1 MSVLKISSQPL
12 QCGSTVTQSVGVQS
26 CVQFY
31 PAVLK
36 FSPSQSLGWHI
47 EYYAGSG
54 NHSRAGAS
62 AGSGNGS
69 DNSSGNRGKLV
80 RYRVRLNLI
89 KRRYRLMSEFYEY
102 AHSLVSEINLA
113 LQQGWIPNH
122 DDVSSLN
129 GTSLNSTSLNSSS
142 LNSSSLN
149 GTSLKSA
156 EVGSVPK
163 SLMTMSA
170 RYAPTENVPTENV
183 PTKEQTSTHV
193 YVSMINELQKE
204 VSVLKEI
211 IAHSSA
217 TTPVVVAEHSASK
230 DVQEQVQEQEQVQS
244 VEVEFVP
251 TVPTKTDVA
260 EQESGSDGIL
270 LVDLIDRFIV
280 AKEKVVRK
288 DTMRSYSNN
297 AKFFK
302 AYLEEFLPNIK
313 AQDFSRADAQAYLA
327 YREEEAHKHKSKR
340 GDQTEMSTRTLNNH
354 IKSHR
359 LFFAW
364 GIEEELITNN
374 PFAQLK
380 LQRTEEKR
388 RDLVTDNAL
397 EKVKEY
403 LTENNQKG
411 FLLVC
416 MLIYSGFI
424 RPKEIRELR
433 IRDIHIKDH
442 CIIVPPEVS
451 KNHCSRVVGIT
462 AEIEQ
467 LMQDLHLDVLPMDYY
482 ICGKDLV
489 PNCIVASS
497 ALYSKAWVD
506 MRKKLHL
513 PETMQLYSLKD
524 TGITNML
531 ENGVPAIDVMKQ
543 AGHHDL
549 SMTSRYANHKDT
561 RIAQK
566 MYKNNLS
573 FGGEN
578 SANKL

>member
-1 MSVLKISSQPL
+1 MSVFKIPSQPL
-12 QCGSTVTQSVGVQS
+12 QCGGTVSQPTGGQSLQKQSYRGGTVTQSLGLQS

-36 FSPSQSLGWHI
+36 FSSSQSLGWHI
-47 EYYAGSG
+47 EYYAGSDK
-54 NHSRAGAS
+54 GA
-62 AGSGNGS
+62 
-69 DNSSGNRGKLV
+69 KLV
-80 RYRVRLNLI
+80 RYRVRLNII

-102 AHSLVSEINLA
+102 AHALVAEINLA
-113 LQQGWIPNH
+113 LNQGWIPNH
-122 DDVSSLN
+122 DEL
-129 GTSLNSTSLNSSS
+129 
-142 LNSSSLN
+142 
-149 GTSLKSA
+149 TSLKGTAEGGVAGSA
-156 EVGSVPK
+156 VGSVAGTSYSSITDTAVGSVPK
-163 SLMTMSA
+163 SVMTMPT
-170 RYAPTENVPTENV
+170 RYAPTENV

-193 YVSMINELQKE
+193 YVNMINELQKE

-217 TTPVVVAEHSASK
+217 TTPVVVAEHSVSK
-230 DVQEQVQEQEQVQS
+230 NVQEDVHEDIQDDEQEQS

-251 TVPTKTDVA
+251 SVPTKTDVA
-260 EQESGSDGIL
+260 EQESDSDGIL
-270 LVDLIDRFIV
+270 LVDLIDRFIA
-280 AKEKVVRK
+280 AKENVVRK
-288 DTMRSYSNN
+288 DTMRSYRNN

-302 AYLEEFLPNIK
+302 DYLEKFLPNVK

-340 GDQTEMSTRTLNNH
+340 GDQTEMSARTLNNH

-374 PFAQLK
+374 PFSQLK

-397 EKVKEY
+397 VKVKEY
-403 LTENNQKG
+403 LTANDQKG

-433 IRDIHIKDH
+433 IRDIHIADH
-442 CIIVPPEVS
+442 CVIVPADVS

-489 PNCIVASS
+489 PNQIAAPS
-497 ALYSKAWVD
+497 ALYTKAWVD
-506 MRKKLHL
+506 MRKKLNL

>member
-1 MSVLKISSQPL
+1 MSVFKISSQPP
-12 QCGSTVTQSVGVQS
+12 QCGNITPSPQGGDTPTLSHRCGGTVTQSLGLQS

-47 EYYAGSG
+47 EYYARSG
-54 NHSRAGAS
+54 NGSRNDSNGS
-62 AGSGNGS
+62 NGSGNGS
-69 DNSSGNRGKLV
+69 KLV

-89 KRRYRLMSEFYEY
+89 KRRYHLVSEFYEY
-102 AHSLVSEINLA
+102 AHALVAEINSA
-113 LQQGWIPNH
+113 LNQGWIPNH
-122 DDVSSLN
+122 DEL
-129 GTSLNSTSLNSSS
+129 
-142 LNSSSLN
+142 
-149 GTSLKSA
+149 TSLKETADCAASDA
-156 EVGSVPK
+156 TMGNVSGTAVGSVPK
-163 SLMTMSA
+163 SLMTIPSQ
-170 RYAPTENVPTENV
+170 YAPTEFVHTEG
-183 PTKEQTSTHV
+183 QTSTHT
-193 YVSMINELQKE
+193 YISMINELQKE
-204 VSVLKEI
+204 VSALKEI
-211 IAHSSA
+211 IANSSA
-217 TTPVVVAEHSASK
+217 TPSPVVAEQTIND
-230 DVQEQVQEQEQVQS
+230 DVQEQS

-251 TVPTKTDVA
+251 SVPTKT
-260 EQESGSDGIL
+260 ESLSKHEDTGDGIQ
-270 LVDLIDRFIV
+270 LVELIDRFIV
-280 AKEKVVRK
+280 AKENNVRK

-297 AKFFK
+297 AKLFK
-302 AYLEEFLPNIK
+302 AYLNAFLPGIK
-313 AQDFSRADAQAYLA
+313 AQDFSRSDAQAYLA
-327 YREEEAHKHKSKR
+327 YRDEEARKHKTKR
-340 GDQTEMSTRTLNNH
+340 GDSTDMSTRTLNNY
-354 IKSHR
+354 IKGHR

-380 LQRTEEKR
+380 LQRNEEKR

-397 EKVKEY
+397 VKVKEY
-403 LTENNQKG
+403 LTANNQKG

-433 IRDIHIKDH
+433 VRDVHSKDH

-467 LMQDLHLDVLPMDYY
+467 LMQDLHFDVLPMDYY

-489 PNCIVASS
+489 PNSIS
-497 ALYSKAWVD
+497 AYKTLYSKAWVK
-506 MRKKLHL
+506 MRKKLNL
-513 PETMQLYSLKD
+513 PDSMQLYSLKD

-549 SMTSRYANHKDT
+549 AMTSRYANHRDT

-578 SANKL
+578 SVNKL

>member
-1 MSVLKISSQPL
+1 MSVFKISSQPP
-12 QCGSTVTQSVGVQS
+12 QCGSTVTQSLGLQS

-47 EYYAGSG
+47 EYYARSG
-54 NHSRAGAS
+54 NGSRNDSNGS
-62 AGSGNGS
+62 NGSGNGS
-69 DNSSGNRGKLV
+69 KLV

-89 KRRYRLMSEFYEY
+89 KRRYHLVSEFYEY
-102 AHSLVSEINLA
+102 AHALVAEINSA
-113 LQQGWIPNH
+113 LNQGWIPNH
-122 DDVSSLN
+122 DEL
-129 GTSLNSTSLNSSS
+129 
-142 LNSSSLN
+142 
-149 GTSLKSA
+149 TSLKETADCAASDTTVNGA
-156 EVGSVPK
+156 ATMGNASGAAVGSVPK
-163 SLMTMSA
+163 SLMTMPSQ
-170 RYAPTENVPTENV
+170 YAPTEFVHTEG
-183 PTKEQTSTHV
+183 QTSTHT

-204 VSVLKEI
+204 VSALKEI
-211 IAHSSA
+211 IANSSA
-217 TTPVVVAEHSASK
+217 TPSPIVAEQTIN
-230 DVQEQVQEQEQVQS
+230 DNEQEES

-251 TVPTKTDVA
+251 SVPTKT
-260 EQESGSDGIL
+260 ESLSKHEDTGDGIQ
-270 LVDLIDRFIV
+270 LVELIDRFIV
-280 AKEKVVRK
+280 AKESSVRK
-288 DTMRSYSNN
+288 DTMRSYNNN
-297 AKFFK
+297 AKLFK
-302 AYLEEFLPNIK
+302 AYLNAFLPGIK
-313 AQDFSRADAQAYLA
+313 AQDFSRSDAQAYLA
-327 YREEEAHKHKSKR
+327 YRDEEARKHKTKR
-340 GDQTEMSTRTLNNH
+340 GDSTDMSTRTLNNY
-354 IKSHR
+354 IKGHR

-380 LQRTEEKR
+380 LQRNEEKR

-397 EKVKEY
+397 VKVKEY
-403 LTENNQKG
+403 LTANNQKG

-433 IRDIHIKDH
+433 VRDVHSKDH

-467 LMQDLHLDVLPMDYY
+467 LMQDLHFDVLPMDYY

-489 PNCIVASS
+489 PNSISASD

-506 MRKKLHL
+506 MRKKLNL
-513 PETMQLYSLKD
+513 PDSMQLYSLKD

-549 SMTSRYANHKDT
+549 AMTSRYANHRDT

-578 SANKL
+578 SVNKL

>member
-1 MSVLKISSQPL
+1 MSVFKIHSRPL
-12 QCGSTVTQSVGVQS
+12 QCGSTVTQSVGLKS

-36 FSPSQSLGWHI
+36 FSPNPTLGWHI

-54 NHSRAGAS
+54 DGA
-62 AGSGNGS
+62 
-69 DNSSGNRGKLV
+69 KLV

-102 AHSLVSEINLA
+102 AHALVAEINSA
-113 LQQGWIPNH
+113 LKQGWIPNH
-122 DDVSSLN
+122 DDL
-129 GTSLNSTSLNSSS
+129 
-142 LNSSSLN
+142 
-149 GTSLKSA
+149 TSLKGTA
-156 EVGSVPK
+156 VGSVPK
-163 SLMTMSA
+163 SLMSMPT
-170 RYAPTENVPTENV
+170 RYVPTTTENVPTE
-183 PTKEQTSTHV
+183 EQTSTHV

-204 VSVLKEI
+204 VSALKEI
-211 IAHSSA
+211 IANSSA
-217 TTPVVVAEHSASK
+217 TPSPVVAEQM
-230 DVQEQVQEQEQVQS
+230 VQEQP

-251 TVPTKTDVA
+251 SVPTKA
-260 EQESGSDGIL
+260 EPAESEPSSDGIR
-270 LVDLIDRFIV
+270 LVELIDRFIA
-280 AKEKVVRK
+280 AKEDSVRK
-288 DTMRSYSNN
+288 DTMRTYSNN
-297 AKFFK
+297 AKLFK
-302 AYLEEFLPNIK
+302 TYLNEYLPGIK
-313 AQDFSRADAQAYLA
+313 AQDFSRSDAQAYLA
-327 YREEEAHKHKSKR
+327 YRDEEARKLKSKR
-340 GDQTEMSTRTLNNH
+340 GDQTDMSARTINNI
-354 IKSHR
+354 IKGHR

-380 LQRTEEKR
+380 LQRNEEKR

-397 EKVKEY
+397 VKVKDY
-403 LTENNQKG
+403 LKANNQKG

-433 IRDIHIKDH
+433 VRDIHIKDH

-451 KNHCSRVVGIT
+451 KNHCSRVVGLT

-467 LMQDLHLDVLPMDYY
+467 LMLDLNLDVLPMDYY

-489 PNCIVASS
+489 PNRIIVPDTT
-497 ALYSKAWVD
+497 YSKTWVE
-506 MRKKLHL
+506 MRKILNL

-561 RIAQK
+561 RIAEK

-578 SANKL
+578 SVNKF

>member
-1 MSVLKISSQPL
+1 MSVLKIPSQPL
-12 QCGSTVTQSVGVQS
+12 QCGGTVSQPTCGQSLQKQSYRGGIVTQSLGLQS

-47 EYYAGSG
+47 EYYAGSDK
-54 NHSRAGAS
+54 GA
-62 AGSGNGS
+62 
-69 DNSSGNRGKLV
+69 KLV

-102 AHSLVSEINLA
+102 AHALVAEINLA
-113 LQQGWIPNH
+113 LNQGWIPNH

-129 GTSLNSTSLNSSS
+129 CTSLNST
-142 LNSSSLN
+142 SLN

-163 SLMTMSA
+163 SLMTMPV
-170 RYAPTENVPTENV
+170 RFAPTENVLTENV

-204 VSVLKEI
+204 VSALKEI
-211 IAHSSA
+211 IAHSSS
-217 TTPVVVAEHSASK
+217 TTPVVVAEQAVSG
-230 DVQEQVQEQEQVQS
+230 DIQEQVQKQEQVQA

-251 TVPTKTDVA
+251 SVPTKTDVA

-270 LVDLIDRFIV
+270 LVDLIDRFIA
-280 AKEKVVRK
+280 AKENVVRK
-288 DTMRSYSNN
+288 DTMRSYRNN

-302 AYLEEFLPNIK
+302 DYLAEFLPNVK

-340 GDQTEMSTRTLNNH
+340 GDQTEMSARTLNNH

-374 PFAQLK
+374 PFSQLK

-397 EKVKEY
+397 VKVKEY
-403 LTENNQKG
+403 LTANDQKG

-433 IRDIHIKDH
+433 IRDIHIADH
-442 CIIVPPEVS
+442 CVIVPADVS

-467 LMQDLHLDVLPMDYY
+467 LMQDLHFEVLPMDYY

-489 PNCIVASS
+489 PNSIAASD

>member
-1 MSVLKISSQPL
+1 MSVFKISSQPP
-12 QCGSTVTQSVGVQS
+12 QCGGTVTQSLGLQS

-47 EYYAGSG
+47 EYYARSG
-54 NHSRAGAS
+54 NGSRNDS
-62 AGSGNGS
+62 NGSGNGA
-69 DNSSGNRGKLV
+69 KLV

-89 KRRYRLMSEFYEY
+89 KRRYHLVSEFYEY
-102 AHSLVSEINLA
+102 AHALVAEINSA
-113 LQQGWIPNH
+113 LNQGWIPNH
-122 DDVSSLN
+122 DEL
-129 GTSLNSTSLNSSS
+129 
-142 LNSSSLN
+142 
-149 GTSLKSA
+149 TSLKETADCAASDTTVNGA
-156 EVGSVPK
+156 ATMGNASGAAVGSVPK
-163 SLMTMSA
+163 SLMTMPSQ
-170 RYAPTENVPTENV
+170 YAPTEFVPTEG
-183 PTKEQTSTHV
+183 QTSTHT

-204 VSVLKEI
+204 VSALKEI
-211 IAHSSA
+211 IANSSA
-217 TTPVVVAEHSASK
+217 TPSPVVAEQTINN
-230 DVQEQVQEQEQVQS
+230 DVQEES

-251 TVPTKTDVA
+251 SVPTTKEPIEPKST
-260 EQESGSDGIL
+260 GDGIA
-270 LVDLIDRFIV
+270 LVELIDRFIV
-280 AKEKVVRK
+280 AKESSVRK
-288 DTMRSYSNN
+288 DTMRSYNNN
-297 AKFFK
+297 AKLFK
-302 AYLEEFLPNIK
+302 AYLNAFLPGIK
-313 AQDFSRADAQAYLA
+313 AQDFSRSDAQAYLA
-327 YREEEAHKHKSKR
+327 YRDEEARKHKTKR
-340 GDQTEMSTRTLNNH
+340 GDSTDMSTRTLNNY
-354 IKSHR
+354 IKGHR

-380 LQRTEEKR
+380 LQRNEEKR

-397 EKVKEY
+397 VKVKEY
-403 LTENNQKG
+403 LTANNQKG

-433 IRDIHIKDH
+433 VRDVHSKDH

-467 LMQDLHLDVLPMDYY
+467 LMQDLHFDVLPMDYY

-489 PNCIVASS
+489 PNSISASD

-506 MRKKLHL
+506 MRKKLNL
-513 PETMQLYSLKD
+513 PDSMQLYSLKD

-549 SMTSRYANHKDT
+549 AMTSRYANHRDT

-578 SANKL
+578 SVNKL

>member
-1 MSVLKISSQPL
+1 MSVIKISSQPL
-12 QCGSTVTQSVGVQS
+12 QCGGPTSTTSRCGDTIIQPSRCGGTVTQSVGLQS

-47 EYYAGSG
+47 EYYACTGNGS
-54 NHSRAGAS
+54 NN
-62 AGSGNGS
+62 GSGNGS
-69 DNSSGNRGKLV
+69 KLV

-89 KRRYRLMSEFYEY
+89 KRRYRLVSEFYEY
-102 AHSLVSEINLA
+102 AHSLVSEINAA

-122 DDVSSLN
+122 DELISMKETADGSTCEGAMGSDSASTMG
-129 GTSLNSTSLNSSS
+129 GTS
-142 LNSSSLN
+142 
-149 GTSLKSA
+149 GTA
-156 EVGSVPK
+156 AGSVPK
-163 SLMTMSA
+163 SLMTMPSQ
-170 RYAPTENVPTENV
+170 YAPTEFVPTQ
-183 PTKEQTSTHV
+183 EQSSTHI
-193 YVSMINELQKE
+193 YLSMINELQKE
-204 VSVLKEI
+204 ITSLKAI
-211 IAHSSA
+211 IANSSA
-217 TTPVVVAEHSASK
+217 VSPIVAE
-230 DVQEQVQEQEQVQS
+230 QVVSSDEPEQS
-244 VEVEFVP
+244 VDVEFVP
-251 TVPTKTDVA
+251 SVPTKT
-260 EQESGSDGIL
+260 EPTQEHQSANDGIR

-280 AKEKVVRK
+280 AKENAVRK
-288 DTMRSYSNN
+288 DTMRSYNN
-297 AKFFK
+297 AAKLFK
-302 AYLEEFLPNIK
+302 SYLNEYLPGVK

-327 YREEEAHKHKSKR
+327 YREEEARKHKSKR

-380 LQRTEEKR
+380 LQRNEEKR

-397 EKVKEY
+397 VKVKEY
-403 LTENNQKG
+403 LTANNQKG

-433 IRDIHIKDH
+433 LRDIHIKDH

-489 PNCIVASS
+489 PNQIAASN
-497 ALYSKAWVD
+497 ALYSKAWID

-549 SMTSRYANHKDT
+549 SMTSRYANHKDI

-573 FGGEN
+573 FGGE
-578 SANKL
+578 

>member
-1 MSVLKISSQPL
+1 MSVFKIPSQPL
-12 QCGSTVTQSVGVQS
+12 QCGGTESQPTGGQSLQKQSYRGGTMTQSLGLQS

-47 EYYAGSG
+47 EYYAS
-54 NHSRAGAS
+54 SS
-62 AGSGNGS
+62 
-69 DNSSGNRGKLV
+69 NSSKLV

-102 AHSLVSEINLA
+102 AHALVAEINSA
-113 LQQGWIPNH
+113 LNQGWIPNQ
-122 DDVSSLN
+122 DEL
-129 GTSLNSTSLNSSS
+129 
-142 LNSSSLN
+142 
-149 GTSLKSA
+149 TSLKGTAEGGVAGSA
-156 EVGSVPK
+156 VGGVAGTCYSSVTDTAVRSVPK
-163 SLMTMSA
+163 SVMTMPT
-170 RYAPTENVPTENV
+170 RYAPTENVPTEG
-183 PTKEQTSTHV
+183 QTSTHV

-204 VSVLKEI
+204 VSALKEI
-211 IAHSSA
+211 IANSSA
-217 TTPVVVAEHSASK
+217 MPFPVVAEQVVS
-230 DVQEQVQEQEQVQS
+230 DEVQEQS

-251 TVPTKTDVA
+251 SVPTAK
-260 EQESGSDGIL
+260 ESKEPKYSSDGIT
-270 LVDLIDRFIV
+270 LVDLIDRFIA
-280 AKEKVVRK
+280 AKENVVRK
-288 DTMRSYSNN
+288 DTMRSYRNN
-297 AKFFK
+297 AKWFK
-302 AYLEEFLPNIK
+302 DYLNEFLPGVK

-340 GDQTEMSTRTLNNH
+340 GDQTEMSARTLNNH

-397 EKVKEY
+397 AKVKEY
-403 LTENNQKG
+403 LTANDQKG

-467 LMQDLHLDVLPMDYY
+467 LMQDLHFEVLPMDYY

-489 PNCIVASS
+489 PNSIAASD

-506 MRKKLHL
+506 MRKKLNL
-513 PETMQLYSLKD
+513 PDTMQLYSLKD

-578 SANKL
+578 SSNKL

>member
-1 MSVLKISSQPL
+1 MSVFKIPSEPL
-12 QCGSTVTQSVGVQS
+12 QCGSTVTQSVGLKS

-36 FSPSQSLGWHI
+36 FSPNPTLGWHI

-54 NHSRAGAS
+54 DGA
-62 AGSGNGS
+62 
-69 DNSSGNRGKLV
+69 KLV

-102 AHSLVSEINLA
+102 AHALVAEVNSA
-113 LQQGWIPNH
+113 LRQGWIPNH
-122 DDVSSLN
+122 DDL
-129 GTSLNSTSLNSSS
+129 
-142 LNSSSLN
+142 
-149 GTSLKSA
+149 TSLKGTA
-156 EVGSVPK
+156 VGSVPK
-163 SLMTMSA
+163 ALMSMPS
-170 RYAPTENVPTENV
+170 RYVPSTENVPT
-183 PTKEQTSTHV
+183 TEQTSTHV

-204 VSVLKEI
+204 VSALKEI
-211 IAHSSA
+211 IASSSV
-217 TTPVVVAEHSASK
+217 TPPPVVEQTA
-230 DVQEQVQEQEQVQS
+230 QEQP

-251 TVPTKTDVA
+251 SVPTKA
-260 EQESGSDGIL
+260 EPEPSSDGIM
-270 LVDLIDRFIV
+270 LVELIDRFIA
-280 AKEKVVRK
+280 AKESNVRK
-288 DTMRSYSNN
+288 DTIRSYSNN
-297 AKFFK
+297 AKLFK
-302 AYLEEFLPNIK
+302 AYLNEFLPGIK
-313 AQDFSRADAQAYLA
+313 AQDFSRSDAQAYLA
-327 YREEEAHKHKSKR
+327 YRDEEARKLKSKR
-340 GDQTEMSTRTLNNH
+340 GDQTDTSARTINNI
-354 IKSHR
+354 IKGHR

-380 LQRTEEKR
+380 LQRNEEKR
-388 RDLVTDNAL
+388 RDLVTDEAL
-397 EKVKEY
+397 EKIKEY
-403 LTENNQKG
+403 LTTYNQKG

-416 MLIYSGFI
+416 MLVYSGFI

-467 LMQDLHLDVLPMDYY
+467 LMLDLHIGTLPFDYY

-489 PNCIVASS
+489 PNSIGAPV
-497 ALYSKAWVD
+497 ALYSKAWVE
-506 MRKKLHL
+506 MRKTLNL

-561 RIAQK
+561 RIAEK

-578 SANKL
+578 SVNKF

>member
-1 MSVLKISSQPL
+1 MSVFKIPSEPL
-12 QCGSTVTQSVGVQS
+12 QCGGTVTQSVGLRS

-36 FSPSQSLGWHI
+36 FSPNPSLGWHI

-54 NHSRAGAS
+54 NG
-62 AGSGNGS
+62 
-69 DNSSGNRGKLV
+69 GKLV

-89 KRRYRLMSEFYEY
+89 KRRYRLVSEFYEY
-102 AHSLVSEINLA
+102 AHALVAEINSA
-113 LQQGWIPNH
+113 LKQGWIPNNE
-122 DDVSSLN
+122 DL
-129 GTSLNSTSLNSSS
+129 
-142 LNSSSLN
+142 
-149 GTSLKSA
+149 TSLKGTA
-156 EVGSVPK
+156 VGSVPK
-163 SLMTMSA
+163 SLMTMPT
-170 RYAPTENVPTENV
+170 RYVPTENV
-183 PTKEQTSTHV
+183 PTQEQTSTHV

-204 VSVLKEI
+204 VSALKEI
-211 IAHSSA
+211 IANSS
-217 TTPVVVAEHSASK
+217 TTPPQIAAEQTVN
-230 DVQEQVQEQEQVQS
+230 DEVQEQS

-251 TVPTKTDVA
+251 SVPTTK
-260 EQESGSDGIL
+260 EPNEPKSCSDGIT
-270 LVDLIDRFIV
+270 LVELIDRFIA
-280 AKEKVVRK
+280 AKENNVRK
-288 DTMRSYSNN
+288 DTMRTYNNN
-297 AKFFK
+297 AKWFK
-302 AYLEEFLPNIK
+302 DYLNEYLPGIK
-313 AQDFSRADAQAYLA
+313 AQDFSRSDAQAYLA
-327 YREEEAHKHKSKR
+327 YRDEEARKHKTKR
-340 GDQTEMSTRTLNNH
+340 GDQTDMSARTLNNH
-354 IKSHR
+354 IKGHR

-374 PFAQLK
+374 PFAQVK
-380 LQRTEEKR
+380 LQRNEEKR

-397 EKVKEY
+397 AKVKDY
-403 LTENNQKG
+403 LTEKNQKG

-467 LMQDLHLDVLPMDYY
+467 LMQDLHFEVLPMDYY

-489 PNCIVASS
+489 PNGIAASDT
-497 ALYSKAWVD
+497 LYSKAWVE
-506 MRKKLHL
+506 MRKQLNL

-578 SANKL
+578 SSNKL

>member
-1 MSVLKISSQPL
+1 MSVFKIPSEPL
-12 QCGSTVTQSVGVQS
+12 QCGSTVTQSVGLKS

-36 FSPSQSLGWHI
+36 FSPNPTLGWHI

-54 NHSRAGAS
+54 DGA
-62 AGSGNGS
+62 
-69 DNSSGNRGKLV
+69 KLV

-102 AHSLVSEINLA
+102 AHALVAEVNSA
-113 LQQGWIPNH
+113 LRQGWIPNH
-122 DDVSSLN
+122 DDL
-129 GTSLNSTSLNSSS
+129 
-142 LNSSSLN
+142 
-149 GTSLKSA
+149 TSLKGTA
-156 EVGSVPK
+156 VGSVPK
-163 SLMTMSA
+163 ALMSMPS
-170 RYAPTENVPTENV
+170 RYVPSTENVPT
-183 PTKEQTSTHV
+183 TEQTSTHV

-204 VSVLKEI
+204 VSALKEI
-211 IAHSSA
+211 IASSSV
-217 TTPVVVAEHSASK
+217 TPPPVVEQTA
-230 DVQEQVQEQEQVQS
+230 QEQP

-251 TVPTKTDVA
+251 SVPTKA
-260 EQESGSDGIL
+260 EPEPSSDGIM
-270 LVDLIDRFIV
+270 LVELIDRFIA
-280 AKEKVVRK
+280 AKESNVRK
-288 DTMRSYSNN
+288 DTIRSYSNN
-297 AKFFK
+297 AKLFK
-302 AYLEEFLPNIK
+302 AYLNEFLPGIK
-313 AQDFSRADAQAYLA
+313 AQDFSRSDAQAYLA
-327 YREEEAHKHKSKR
+327 YRDEEARKLKSKR
-340 GDQTEMSTRTLNNH
+340 GDQTDTSARTINNI
-354 IKSHR
+354 IKGHR

-380 LQRTEEKR
+380 LQRNEEKR
-388 RDLVTDNAL
+388 RDLVTDEAL
-397 EKVKEY
+397 EKIKEY
-403 LTENNQKG
+403 LTTYNQKG

-416 MLIYSGFI
+416 MLVYSGFI

-462 AEIEQ
+462 AKIEQ
-467 LMQDLHLDVLPMDYY
+467 LMLDLHIGTLPFDYY

-489 PNCIVASS
+489 PNSIGAPV
-497 ALYSKAWVD
+497 ALYSKAWVE
-506 MRKKLHL
+506 MRKTLNL

-561 RIAQK
+561 RIAEK

-578 SANKL
+578 SVNKF

>member
-1 MSVLKISSQPL
+1 MSVFKISSQPP
-12 QCGSTVTQSVGVQS
+12 QCGGTVTQSLGLQS

-47 EYYAGSG
+47 EYYARSG
-54 NHSRAGAS
+54 NGSRNDSNGS
-62 AGSGNGS
+62 NGSGNGS
-69 DNSSGNRGKLV
+69 KLV

-89 KRRYRLMSEFYEY
+89 KRRYHLVSEFYEY
-102 AHSLVSEINLA
+102 AHALVAEINSA
-113 LQQGWIPNH
+113 LNQGWIPNH
-122 DDVSSLN
+122 NEL
-129 GTSLNSTSLNSSS
+129 
-142 LNSSSLN
+142 
-149 GTSLKSA
+149 TSLKATADSSNAETSA
-156 EVGSVPK
+156 GGTATVGSAATMGNASGTAVSSVPK
-163 SLMTMSA
+163 SLMTMPSQ
-170 RYAPTENVPTENV
+170 YAPTEFV
-183 PTKEQTSTHV
+183 PTKEQTSTHT
-193 YVSMINELQKE
+193 YISMINELQKE
-204 VSVLKEI
+204 VSALKEI
-211 IAHSSA
+211 IANSSA
-217 TTPVVVAEHSASK
+217 TPSPIVAEQTVSDD
-230 DVQEQVQEQEQVQS
+230 DVQEES

-251 TVPTKTDVA
+251 SVPTKT
-260 EQESGSDGIL
+260 ESLSKHEATGEGIQ
-270 LVDLIDRFIV
+270 LVELIDRFIV
-280 AKEKVVRK
+280 AKESSVRK
-288 DTMRSYSNN
+288 DTMRSYNNN
-297 AKFFK
+297 AKLFK
-302 AYLEEFLPNIK
+302 AYLNAFLPCIK
-313 AQDFSRADAQAYLA
+313 AQDFSRSDAQAYLA
-327 YREEEAHKHKSKR
+327 YRDEEARKHKTKR
-340 GDQTEMSTRTLNNH
+340 GDSTDMSTRTLNNY
-354 IKSHR
+354 IKVHR

-380 LQRTEEKR
+380 MQRNEEKR

-397 EKVKEY
+397 VKVKEY
-403 LTENNQKG
+403 LTANNQKG

-433 IRDIHIKDH
+433 VRDVHSKDH

-467 LMQDLHLDVLPMDYY
+467 LMQDLHFDVLPMDYY

-489 PNCIVASS
+489 PNSIS
-497 ALYSKAWVD
+497 AYKTLYSKAWVK
-506 MRKKLHL
+506 MRKKLNL
-513 PETMQLYSLKD
+513 PDSMQLYSLKD

-549 SMTSRYANHKDT
+549 AMTSRYANHRDT

-578 SANKL
+578 SVNKL